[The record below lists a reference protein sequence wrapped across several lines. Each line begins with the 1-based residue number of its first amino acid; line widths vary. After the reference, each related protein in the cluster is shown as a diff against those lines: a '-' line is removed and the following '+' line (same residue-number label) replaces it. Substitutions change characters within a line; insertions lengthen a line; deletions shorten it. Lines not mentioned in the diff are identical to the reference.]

1 MRDTLRIRMGW
12 LHEWVGFIGGV
23 ILVVIFTGGSLALF
37 DTELTRWM
45 QPELSHYVA
54 QPMSDEALN
63 QVGTIAAELRDEG
76 QNAFITL
83 PTPRDPI
90 IRIQHYDGHA
100 FIGSAYRPQDA
111 FPVATRQTGGGQLF
125 FDLHH
130 SLYYGPFWGNMLTE
144 IAAIG
149 LLVAVGSGIVIHFR
163 SIFSD
168 LLLFRPFASKNRAF
182 MDAHILA
189 GLLFLPFMVMMAY
202 TGAVIHA
209 PRLFPMFST
218 GHHGRPQAGAGSHG
232 RARAEGLSHR
242 TAERPAPEGP
252 HPAST
257 MPLSPDANEAET
269 VTAPLAPMFHRAE
282 DVFGSGSI
290 GLVLF
295 DHGKV
300 SMTKADSAS
309 FALTRDHLE
318 FSEKDGTLLKTV
330 RAPDTLHRLG
340 GILRGLHFI
349 RWAPLPLRWLY
360 FISGVIGSAMMS
372 GGLVIF
378 LMKHR
383 PKKARTFGFRL
394 AESLTIAVTTGLPL
408 AALAYLWANRLLW
421 ADLPDRSHLEIRT
434 FFVVWALA
442 LLHGVFRSFTN
453 RARYGWNEQFFLFA
467 AFSAALLP
475 LDLLTRNTAN
485 FLTCLDVYKAVD
497 LTVLGF
503 GLIAFLI
510 HRRLVTP

>member
-1 MRDTLRIRMGW
+1 MRDTLRNRMGW
-12 LHEWVGFIGGV
+12 LHEWVGFVGGLV
-23 ILVVIFTGGSLALF
+23 LVVIFTGGSLALF

-45 QPELSHYVA
+45 QPELSHYTPA
-54 QPMSDEALN
+54 PLSDDALN
-63 QVGTIAAELRDEG
+63 QVGALAAEMRDEG

-90 IRIQHYDGHA
+90 IRILHYDGHA
-100 FIGSAYRPQDA
+100 FIGTAFRPQDA

-149 LLVAVGSGIVIHFR
+149 LLIAVGSGIIIHFR

-209 PRLFPMFST
+209 PRLFPMFNT
-218 GHHGRPQAGAGSHG
+218 GHHGRPQSGTAVHG
-232 RARAEGLSHR
+232 RPGARPPSNQNTERSEGVGLPGMPPHE
-242 TAERPAPEGP
+242 AAPGR
-252 HPAST
+252 
-257 MPLSPDANEAET
+257 
-269 VTAPLAPMFHRAE
+269 APLAPMFHKAE
-282 DVFGSGSI
+282 EVLGNGSI

-309 FALTRDHLE
+309 FVLSRDHLE
-318 FSEKDGTLLKTV
+318 FSEKDGTLLRTV
-330 RAPDTLHRLG
+330 RIPDTIHRLG
-340 GILRGLHFI
+340 GVLRGLHFI

-360 FISGVIGSAMMS
+360 FFSGLVGSAMMS

-394 AESLTIAVTTGLPL
+394 AETLTMAVTTGLPL
-408 AALAYLWANRLLW
+408 ACLAYLWANRLIW
-421 ADLPDRSHLEIRT
+421 ADLPQRGQLEIRI
-434 FFVVWALA
+434 FFAVWLLA
-442 LLHGVFRSFTN
+442 LLHSALRSFSGG
-453 RARYGWNEQFFLFA
+453 ARSGWNEQFFLFA
-467 AFSAALLP
+467 VFSAALLP
-475 LDLLTRNTAN
+475 LDLLTRNMSN
-485 FLTCLDVYKAVD
+485 LLTSLDVYRSVD
-497 LTVLGF
+497 LTILGL
-503 GLIAFLI
+503 GLVAFLI
-510 HRRLVTP
+510 HRRLIAP